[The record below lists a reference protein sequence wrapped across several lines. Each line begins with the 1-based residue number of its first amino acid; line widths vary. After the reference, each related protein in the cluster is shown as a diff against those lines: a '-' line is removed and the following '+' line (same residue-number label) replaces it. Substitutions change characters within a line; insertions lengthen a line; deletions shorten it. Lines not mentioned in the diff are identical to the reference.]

1 MAEQH
6 HKYTGALLIL
16 FALLI
21 LLSAILLT
29 IAQSKIMTI
38 EEYKSGNSKLNSA
51 KNNVLTAYILAY
63 VAAGMAVILAIL
75 YFGHVAWGIKNE
87 IPHLLVFII
96 LFGLIITSGVFSF
109 IALSNISGSNAQD
122 KKGSEGWIWAALISA
137 LVAIIVLIISG
148 AWRAQ
153 HVSSQKSSADTTV
166 ESNQMTT
173 IRAPSEYNYEPM
185 PNVSVAPTYPAPVAS
200 PSRTVYA
207 TSGPGYTTQGTVNV
221 M

>member
-38 EEYKSGNSKLNSA
+38 EEYKTGNSKLNSA
-51 KNNVLTAYILAY
+51 KNNVLTAYILGY

-122 KKGSEGWIWAALISA
+122 KQGSEGWIWAALISA

-153 HVSSQKSSADTTV
+153 HVSSQKSAADTTV
-166 ESNQMTT
+166 ESQQMTT

-185 PNVSVAPTYPAPVAS
+185 PNVSVGPTRPVPVAS

>member
-38 EEYKSGNSKLNSA
+38 DEYKTGNSKLHSA
-51 KNNVLTAYILAY
+51 KSNVLTAYILGY
-63 VAAGMAVILAIL
+63 IAAGMALILAIL

-96 LFGLIITSGVFSF
+96 LFGLIITSGIFSF
-109 IALSNISGSNAQD
+109 IALSNISP
-122 KKGSEGWIWAALISA
+122 
-137 LVAIIVLIISG
+137 
-148 AWRAQ
+148 
-153 HVSSQKSSADTTV
+153 
-166 ESNQMTT
+166 T
-173 IRAPSEYNYEPM
+173 ICLKCFHYHLFQLYSLK
-185 PNVSVAPTYPAPVAS
+185 
-200 PSRTVYA
+200 
-207 TSGPGYTTQGTVNV
+207 
-221 M
+221 

>member
-38 EEYKSGNSKLNSA
+38 EEYKTGNSKLNSA
-51 KNNVLTAYILAY
+51 KNNVLTAYILGY

-122 KKGSEGWIWAALISA
+122 KQGSEGWIWAALISA

-153 HVSSQKSSADTTV
+153 HVSSQKSAADTTV
-166 ESNQMTT
+166 ESQQMTT

-185 PNVSVAPTYPAPVAS
+185 PNVSVAPAYPAPVAS